1 MATRPRTRTTSRSSG
16 PKGSSEDKHSVES
29 AGMASSTGDSVVR
42 HSEDAFLLQSR
53 ELPSMRLVGKGLCG
67 IVYET
72 TWNGVRHAR
81 KDFVEVPSAVFRL
94 EALVLLHLEGHK
106 NIVKT
111 YGYTVDKRSCSLV
124 LEYMDDDL
132 VSFLQKRKELKQKL
146 RGKASEAD
154 HLIDPQDFIESRKNS
169 NVPGNLSDLSTCLP
183 PLQLPEAVDI
193 MLEMATGMAYLHEN
207 GIPHGDLKPRNILV
221 TLSNGTE
228 KLVKVADFGLHRSK
242 SQSMY
247 FVSRRARVLDM
258 AQWKAPEYLEM
269 CNLDKK
275 TLESDLDED
284 EEMAIPVGSFDWL
297 CRADVYSFALTS
309 FQILTGE
316 IPFPIHKWES
326 ESAVDNIGFET
337 RLKPE
342 LPTIFQLG
350 LLGKLMKSCWGDTV
364 ERPDFS
370 AICKQLGE
378 IKASLIPIVFQST
391 LTPIISKRKQR
402 ELNFIIQMPR
412 RKRRKMALAASTSRK
427 PGEILVLDSR
437 SEDPMISDYTI
448 NPPSEIESNINLV
461 ESQASQP
468 STQRKSMEVTDSSLS
483 KPVERPRLPDSV
495 LDEGFLE
502 LEDDSINSIQK
513 QRELDAAAAP
523 ESWAPPEFAQYT
535 SSPIKK
541 RVSRAF
547 KRCITVTKDAL
558 KHSEDH
564 MFPDIRGPELH
575 SPFPG
580 IISSPERS
588 HFPHHHELG
597 DAPESWAPPEF
608 AQYTSSPIKKRV
620 SRAFKRCITVTEDAL
635 KHSEDH
641 MFPDLR
647 GPDLL
652 FPGETPFP
660 GIISSPERSHFPYH
674 HELGDGKIGNLGLE
688 TTSSEKG
695 WKKAFVRIP
704 SKIQHW
710 AANSIQFCKL
720 SKSIENYE
728 FPGDYRFSSE
738 D

>member
-81 KDFVEVPSAVFRL
+81 KDFAEVPSAVFRL

-111 YGYTVDKRSCSLV
+111 YGYTVDRRSCSLV

-169 NVPGNLSDLSTCLP
+169 NVPGNPPDLSTCLP

-207 GIPHGDLKPRNILV
+207 GIPHGDLKPRNILI

-284 EEMAIPVGSFDWL
+284 EEMAIPAGSFDRL

-437 SEDPMISDYTI
+437 SEDPI

-468 STQRKSMEVTDSSLS
+468 STQRKSMEVTDSSLN
-483 KPVERPRLPDSV
+483 KPVERPRSPDSV

-502 LEDDSINSIQK
+502 LEDDSINSFHERLNNQVQK

-523 ESWAPPEFAQYT
+523 ESWAPPEFA
-535 SSPIKK
+535 
-541 RVSRAF
+541 
-547 KRCITVTKDAL
+547 
-558 KHSEDH
+558 H
-564 MFPDIRGPELH
+564 
-575 SPFPG
+575 
-580 IISSPERS
+580 
-588 HFPHHHELG
+588 
-597 DAPESWAPPEF
+597 
-608 AQYTSSPIKKRV
+608 TSSPIKKRV

-647 GPDLL
+647 GPELL
-652 FPGETPFP
+652 YPGETPFP

-674 HELGDGKIGNLGLE
+674 HEFGDGKIGNLGLE

-720 SKSIENYE
+720 SKSIEDYE
-728 FPGDYRFSSE
+728 FPEFPEDYRFSGE
-738 D
+738 DSIIF